1 MIVVDTIVIASLWA
15 PNDMDELA
23 YQVLRKDPDW
33 VAPLLWRSE
42 LRNVLALYLRKNILE
57 LTTVLLSMQEA
68 EQLMESNAYQV
79 NSTQVLHLVHNSIC
93 SSYDFCSSYDC
104 EFVALADD
112 LDIKLVSFDKQT
124 CREFSEIAVHPEK
137 FVKN

>member
-1 MIVVDTIVIASLWA
+1 MIAVDTSVIASLWV
-15 PNDMDELA
+15 PNDMEELA

-57 LTTVLLSMQEA
+57 LSTVLLSMQEA
-68 EQLMESNAYQV
+68 EKLMEPNAYEV
-79 NSTQVLHLVHNSIC
+79 NSTQVLHLVHNSSC
-93 SSYDFCSSYDC
+93 SSYNC

-112 LDIKLVSFDKQT
+112 LGIKLVSFDKQI

-137 FVKN
+137 FIN

>member
-1 MIVVDTIVIASLWA
+1 MIVVDTSVIASLWV
-15 PNDMDELA
+15 PNDMEDLA

-57 LTTVLLSMQEA
+57 LSTILQSIQEA
-68 EQLMESNAYQV
+68 EQLMESHAYEV
-79 NSTQVLHLVHNSIC
+79 NSTQVLQLVHNS
-93 SSYDFCSSYDC
+93 SFSSYDC

-112 LDIKLVSFDKQT
+112 LGIKLVSFDKQI
-124 CREFSEIAVHPEK
+124 CREFSRIAIHPKK
-137 FVKN
+137 FVN